1 MVKKKVKPNMLEKKN
16 FSAKQKQK
24 IFVSKKK
31 IEEKILN
38 IAVYLARKGEGALFV
53 IGDKVDYGILVK
65 QRIEK
70 FNLFDSGADKLL
82 KSIATMD
89 GGVIIDNEGNVLAY
103 GAMIR
108 KTRPFV
114 GYGTRHASAF
124 TASMKGNTAILCSEE
139 EHKVKIFKNGRLIMQ
154 IDGLQKNVEKE
165 IPKISGILESLGA
178 GVVGTIGVAALAP
191 ALGIALIPGVIV
203 FGAGYYAIK
212 SIIKHVKKLN

>member
-1 MVKKKVKPNMLEKKN
+1 MNKKKKPTL
-16 FSAKQKQK
+16 
-24 IFVSKKK
+24 KKK

-53 IGDKVDYGILVK
+53 IGDKVDYSTLIK
-65 QRIEK
+65 QRFEK

-82 KSIATMD
+82 KSIATID
-89 GGVIIDNEGNVLAY
+89 GSVIIDSQGNVVAY

-108 KTRPFV
+108 KTKPFV
-114 GYGTRHASAF
+114 GYGTRHAAAF
-124 TASMKGNTAILCSEE
+124 TASLKGNTAILCSEE
-139 EHKVKIFKNGRLIMQ
+139 EHKVKIFKNGRLLMQ

-165 IPKISGILESLGA
+165 IPRISAILESLGA

-212 SIIKHVKKLN
+212 SIIKHAKKFD

>member
-1 MVKKKVKPNMLEKKN
+1 MKKKIKK
-16 FSAKQKQK
+16 K
-24 IFVSKKK
+24 IKKTKLKKVNIKKK

-38 IAVYLARKGEGALFV
+38 IAVYLARKGDGALFV
-53 IGDKVDYGILVK
+53 IGDKVDYTALVK
-65 QRIEK
+65 QRVEK
-70 FNLFDSGADKLL
+70 FNLFDTGADKFL
-82 KSIATMD
+82 KSIATID
-89 GGVIIDNEGNVLAY
+89 GCVVIDREGNVMAY

-114 GYGTRHASAF
+114 GYGTRHAAAF
-124 TASMKGNTAILCSEE
+124 TASLKGNTAILCSEE
-139 EHKVKIFKNGRLIMQ
+139 EHKVKIFKNGKLLMQ

-165 IPKISGILESLGA
+165 IPKISAILESLGA

-212 SIIKHVKKLN
+212 SIIKHAKI

>member
-1 MVKKKVKPNMLEKKN
+1 MINIKMVKKIKKPNTLKN
-16 FSAKQKQK
+16 
-24 IFVSKKK
+24 

-38 IAVYLARKGEGALFV
+38 IAVYLARKGEGALFI
-53 IGDKVDYGILVK
+53 IGEKIDYTLLVK
-65 QRIEK
+65 QRVEK

-89 GGVIIDNEGNVLAY
+89 GCVIIDKEGNVLAY
-103 GAMIR
+103 GAMIK

-114 GYGTRHASAF
+114 GYGTRHAAAF
-124 TASMKGNTAILCSEE
+124 TASMKGNTSILCSEE
-139 EHKVKIFKNGRLIMQ
+139 EHKVKIFKNGKLIMQ

-165 IPKISGILESLGA
+165 IPKITAILESLGA

-203 FGAGYYAIK
+203 FGAGYYAVK
-212 SIIKHVKKLN
+212 SIIKHTKKLK